1 MWAVSDESLL
11 AGLGTGD
18 SDAVTAF
25 IRRFQR
31 RIYGL
36 ALTIVGDPTLA
47 EDIAQETVVRAWRHA
62 QTYDPRRGPV
72 AAWLLSICRN
82 LAIDTLRPRRAEP
95 FDPDMFLTMQI
106 PSVGIEPADAAVRS
120 DDAARLRAAI
130 GRLPDDQRRSLVLA
144 AFYGRTAREISEA
157 DGIPLG
163 TAKTRIRTAMIKVRD
178 AMTKEHEEAERT
190 EHGVE

>member
-18 SDAVTAF
+18 PEAVAGF

-31 RIYGL
+31 RVYGL
-36 ALTIVGDPTLA
+36 ALSIVGDAVLA
-47 EDIAQETVVRAWRHA
+47 EDIAQETFARAWRHA
-62 QTYDPRRGPV
+62 QAYDPRRGPV

-82 LAIDTLRPRRAEP
+82 LSIDTVRPQRAEP
-95 FDPDMFLTMQI
+95 TAPDAILAMQI
-106 PSVGIEPADAAVRS
+106 PAAGVEPSDAAVRA
-120 DDAARLRAAI
+120 DDAARLREAI
-130 GRLPDDQRRSLVLA
+130 VLLPEEQRRSIVLA

-163 TAKTRIRTAMIKVRD
+163 TAKTRIRTAMIKLR
-178 AMTKEHEEAERT
+178 AAITKEREEALLKDQEI
-190 EHGVE
+190 E